1 MIRGIDLKLKI
12 LEAVCSSDT
21 PLTIYSLSK
30 MLGRS
35 PSIIRHHVQE
45 LEAFGILNVEK
56 IVKGDLS
63 KRKVSLNS
71 VFACKDGLCFLVTP
85 LGFLVFICPFL
96 ETCSRR
102 RYVHNSATESAYC
115 RLMKTKIKDLDFM
128 REFLKKIKE
137 EA

>member
-30 MLGRS
+30 MLGKC
-35 PSIIRHHVQE
+35 PAVIKHHVME
-45 LEAFGILNVEK
+45 LKAFGILKVKRE
-56 IVKGDLS
+56 VKGDLR

-71 VFACKDGLCFLVTP
+71 VFACRDGLCFLVTP
-85 LGFLVFICPFL
+85 YGFMVFECPFL
-96 ETCSRR
+96 ETCHKRR
-102 RYVHNSATESAYC
+102 FVYNSTKSTYC
-115 RLMKTKIKDLDFM
+115 KLMETKIEDLNFM

-137 EA
+137 GA